1 MAEKKKCK
9 QCNKE
14 FTVTDE
20 DLAFLEKI
28 SPEFN
33 GKKYLIPPSNY
44 CEECRNIRRY
54 CWRNERNLYKRK
66 CDLSGETIISV
77 YSPDKPFTVYSNP
90 AFKSDKWDPMSY
102 GRDFDFNQGFFE
114 QIQSFMEKVPR
125 QANNTIFNENCDY
138 CNQTWHSKD
147 SYMSFNLGYGERC
160 FYNNEAFYVK
170 DCVDVFDVKNCEFCY
185 MLFDCSGCHSC
196 SFLEH
201 CKDCSQSHFSYNC
214 AGCQN
219 VVLSTGLKN
228 KQYYIRNKQYSK
240 EEYFELVDDFKM
252 HSRTGQKDLRKEF
265 GEIKKTAIYK
275 PSHNLKSENCSG
287 DYIIESKNCHD
298 CYNIFK
304 SENCFRVGNIDA
316 DGKDCRDQSYIA
328 EAELCYEGVSIS
340 GYHHLFCVFMGY
352 GQDNIYCNFCDNCK
366 NCFGCVGLRRK
377 EYCILNKQYSK
388 DEYEKKVAEIVSH
401 MQKTEEW
408 GEPFPPNIS
417 IFAYNE
423 SVAQVY
429 YPKTKEEAQ
438 KLGAYWQDNN
448 YEDGF
453 TGDFYQPKDD
463 ILDYAKS
470 EEETKKLIGGV
481 IKCENSGRPFKVLP
495 QELSFYIKNNIPIP
509 VIHYSERY
517 KELFALRNPRVL
529 YKRRCDCEEP
539 GHGHEGRCTNE
550 FETTYAPDRPEKV
563 YCEECYNKTIL

>member
-33 GKKYLIPPSNY
+33 GKKYLIPHSNY

-114 QIQSFMEKVPR
+114 QIRSFMEKVPR

-219 VVLSTGLKN
+219 VILSTGLKN
-228 KQYYIRNKQYSK
+228 KQYYIRNKQYAK
-240 EEYFELVDDFKM
+240 EEYFKSVGELKM

-265 GEIKKTAIYK
+265 GEIKKTAIHK

-287 DYIIESKNCHD
+287 DYIVESKNCHD

-304 SENCFRVGNIDA
+304 SESCFRVSNIDA

-388 DEYEKKVAEIVSH
+388 DEYENKVAQIITY
-401 MQKTEEW
+401 MQKTGEW
-408 GEPFPPNIS
+408 GEPFPLNIS

-438 KLGAYWQDNN
+438 KFGAYWQDNN

-463 ILDYAKS
+463 ISDYVKS

-509 VIHYSERY
+509 AIHYSERY

-529 YKRRCDCEEP
+529 YKRRCDCEEG
-539 GHGHEGRCTNE
+539 GHGHSGRCTNE